1 MGTLDCL
8 LWKPKGESD
17 RTNVREHSFW
27 ATGEEAEL
35 VRKPVNEA
43 DFQRMG
49 NVLALLTGDGASRER
64 SGIHSRRRGHRREG
78 TWLVCFAR

>member
-1 MGTLDCL
+1 MNPTEQMCV
-8 LWKPKGESD
+8 S
-17 RTNVREHSFW
+17 
-27 ATGEEAEL
+27 TGEEAEL

-49 NVLALLTGDGASRER
+49 SILALLTGDGASRER

-78 TWLVCFAR
+78 AWLVCFA

>member
-1 MGTLDCL
+1 MNPTEQMCV
-8 LWKPKGESD
+8 S
-17 RTNVREHSFW
+17 
-27 ATGEEAEL
+27 TGEEAEL

-49 NVLALLTGDGASRER
+49 SILALLTGDGASRER

-78 TWLVCFAR
+78 TWLVCFA

>member
-1 MGTLDCL
+1 MGTLDYL
-8 LWKPKGESD
+8 LWRPKGKSY
-17 RTNVREHSFW
+17 RTNVHEHSSW

-49 NVLALLTGDGASRER
+49 SILTLLTGDGASRER
-64 SGIHSRRRGHRREG
+64 SGIHRRRRGHSREG
-78 TWLVCFAR
+78 TWLVCFA